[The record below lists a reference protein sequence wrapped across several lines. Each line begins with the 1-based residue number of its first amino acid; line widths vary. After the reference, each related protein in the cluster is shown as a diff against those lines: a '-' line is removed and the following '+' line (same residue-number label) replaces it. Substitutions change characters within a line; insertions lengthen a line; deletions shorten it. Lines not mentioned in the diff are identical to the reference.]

1 MTSQSACEE
10 LDRLNREVVSAILE
24 ARAIRLS
31 RDVSFQ
37 EDGALSRAANE
48 KAEAVISHLLA
59 GHGGKPCPAG
69 GRPIVTAERRPIEG
83 GGPPPR
89 IHTPLD

>member
-24 ARAIRLS
+24 AKAIRLS

-69 GRPIVTAERRPIEG
+69 DRPIVTGATQKKRLLSAHNHDIK
-83 GGPPPR
+83 
-89 IHTPLD
+89 ISV